1 MAENPVEK
9 RDLVKDGAILG
20 IKSELDE
27 TIKSLDKFD
36 DKLKSIAKTFSGDL
50 KKAQSDTLKGI
61 NELNKAEI
69 QSQKLLQEKI
79 RTEQTSIKLSV
90 QQEKLVQAEIRSK
103 SALSRETERLAKIKE
118 REAKATIKNR
128 KAVIDSLN
136 PYKRLT
142 KQVNTA
148 QARLKRLS
156 VQYGETDKRTVR
168 ARKNFERLDNQL
180 RKVNNDAR
188 DGRRDVGRY
197 GLATEKMGNS
207 VRKVTSL
214 LGQFGLALGGAA
226 IVRNAIGVLTEFDE
240 KVADV
245 AKTTGLTIEKSRE
258 LSLELLKIDTRTAI
272 GQLQELASAAG
283 RLGIQ
288 VTANIIAFTETAD
301 RVFVALG
308 DDLGGTAEEIATN
321 LGKVSNNF
329 GLLEEFG
336 VAGGIERI
344 GSSMNELSASG
355 ASSAGAIL
363 DFTNRMAGLSDVLEV
378 SDVQALGALFDE
390 SGQSVEVAS
399 STLSKLLPSLA
410 SEFEKFAEVAGL
422 APEEFKKIAEE
433 APIEA
438 LKLVAEGAKNNEKG
452 LFSLTK
458 TLESYGVTS
467 SRAAGIVGTLT
478 NKTDRLTEL
487 QQISTKAI
495 EENISVTEEF
505 AKKNDTLAANY
516 EKLKNEL
523 TAYILGTDGAT
534 GASEK
539 LKNAAKFLTKNL
551 VTIIR
556 VLGKLLKVYVAYKVV
571 TSELVK
577 GTKAFGAELIKN
589 NGNIKKTAE
598 GLKVASKN
606 MEAGAKSAKGLGAAL
621 KSVGWA
627 VAVTLVLELG
637 AALIDAASGAKLFRE
652 QLQAFNEFQRRID
665 KDVDN
670 RIKAE
675 KERLKLLLARIDA
688 NKKLTESEKLTAKTE
703 ATKKATDAVTDQIRV
718 LRERRNILLSGLD
731 AFNKTE
737 KANGRLTVKQEAGR
751 REQRRMINALAENIV
766 TWKDFREGLQSSTV
780 AFVESNDEISNGLR
794 TVKAIN
800 KEIAEIN
807 KQLLLTTARSEARP
821 LQARIK
827 ELELERE
834 AILGSKKKEKANKKE
849 KRSVIDLT
857 SELERQL
864 EVEKEIQEGRD
875 TFNIENLQAD
885 ADKELA
891 IAVNL
896 AEKTGQVNTD
906 LFDLRLNQEKAL
918 RRAIIERQ
926 FLESIDAATSDV
938 DVRLAQENR
947 IRDLS
952 RLDDEF
958 ISRRKDGLEELN
970 DAQEGYAEKQRKRE
984 ETEIEEQEDFLKTF
998 IQIEKAITDAL
1009 EEQIDKR
1016 ILAKEKERD
1025 AAIKE
1030 SDFLRQLAA
1039 EGNDE
1044 AKDSLAEQRRLEI
1057 EAQKEIDALERK
1069 KANLKLISAAI
1080 STFANQIDGGATP
1093 ADALAQ
1099 TVFSTTALTAFLSG
1113 LNFFEKGTM
1122 NAPEGVAVVD
1132 EKGAELITDRK
1143 GNIKALGTGSGA
1155 RMTHLESGDKVYT
1168 ASQTTNVMAGLNNA
1182 NQLSKMNMGNINN
1195 SGGSVDTSKLE
1206 GQISNL
1212 TKVVKNKPELNIE
1225 AGQIIQGA
1233 MSIVESKTQGGIR
1246 TVNTYIVK
1254 SQ

>member
-9 RDLVKDGAILG
+9 RDLVQDGAILG
-20 IKSELDE
+20 IKKELDE

-69 QSQKLLQEKI
+69 QSEKLLQEKI
-79 RTEQTSIKLSV
+79 RTEQTSIKLQQ
-90 QQEKLVQAEIRSK
+90 QQEKLTQAEIRSK
-103 SALSRETERLAKIKE
+103 SALSKETERLARIKE
-118 REAKATIKNR
+118 REAKATIKSR
-128 KAVIDSLN
+128 KAVLDSLN
-136 PYKRLT
+136 PYKRLV
-142 KQVNTA
+142 KQVDTA
-148 QARLKRLS
+148 QNRLKRLS
-156 VQYGETDKRTVR
+156 VQYGETDKRTIK

-180 RKVNNDAR
+180 RKVNADAR

-197 GLATEKMGNS
+197 ALATEKMGNS

-226 IVRNAIGVLTEFDE
+226 LVRNAIGVLTEFDE

-245 AKTTGLTIEKSRE
+245 AKTTGLTIEASKE
-258 LSLELLKIDTRTAI
+258 LSLELLKIDTRTSITA
-272 GQLQELASAAG
+272 LQELASAAG
-283 RLGIQ
+283 RLG
-288 VTANIIAFTETAD
+288 VEGKENIISFTESAD
-301 RVFVALG
+301 KVFVALG

-321 LGKVSNNF
+321 LGKVSDNF

-399 STLSKLLPSLA
+399 STLSKLLPALA
-410 SEFEKFAEVAGL
+410 DDFEKFADVAGL

-487 QQISTKAI
+487 QKISTEAI
-495 EENISVTEEF
+495 AENMSITDEF
-505 AKKNDTLAANY
+505 NKKNDTLAANY

-539 LKNAAKFLTKNL
+539 LKNATKFLTRNL
-551 VTIIR
+551 TTIIS
-556 VLGKLLKVYVAYKVV
+556 VLGKLLKVYIAYKVV
-571 TSELVK
+571 TSDIVK
-577 GTKAFGAELIKN
+577 GTKAFGAELVKN

-606 MEAGAKSAKGLGAAL
+606 MEDGARSAKGLGTAL
-621 KSVGWA
+621 KNVGWA
-627 VAVTLVLELG
+627 AAVTLVLELG
-637 AALIDAASGAKLFRE
+637 SALIDAASGAKLFRE
-652 QLQAFNEFQRRID
+652 ELNQFNKFQKKFD
-665 KDVDN
+665 EDLNN
-670 RIKAE
+670 RIKSE
-675 KERLKLLLARIDA
+675 KERLKLLFERIDA

-703 ATKKATDAVTDQIRV
+703 ATEKATAAVTDQIKV
-718 LRERRNILLSGLD
+718 LRERRNMLLLGLE

-737 KANGRLTVKQEAGR
+737 KAQGRLTVKQEAAR
-751 REQRRMINALAENIV
+751 KEQRRLINADAGQIV
-766 TWKDFREGLQSSTV
+766 MLKDFRESLQSNTA
-780 AFVESNDEISNGLR
+780 AFVESNDEMSNGLR

-800 KEIAEIN
+800 KEIAEVN
-807 KQLLLTTARSEARP
+807 KQLLLTTARSEAKP

-834 AILGSKKKEKANKKE
+834 AILGSKKKEKANKKQT
-849 KRSVIDLT
+849 KSVIDLT
-857 SELERQL
+857 AELERQL
-864 EVEKEIQEGRD
+864 EVEKEIQEQRD
-875 TFNIENLQAD
+875 IFNIEQLAAD
-885 ADKELA
+885 AEEELA
-891 IAVNL
+891 IAVRL

-918 RRAIIERQ
+918 KRAIIERQ
-926 FLESIDAATSDV
+926 FLEDIDAATSDV

-947 IRDLS
+947 QRALI
-952 RLDDEF
+952 RLDEEF
-958 ISRRKDGLEELN
+958 VSRRKDGIDELN
-970 DAQEGYAEKQRKRE
+970 DAQEGYADKQRKRE
-984 ETEIEEQEDFLKTF
+984 ETEIEEQKDFLKTF
-998 IQIEKAITDAL
+998 IQIEQAITDAL
-1009 EEQIDKR
+1009 EEQINKR
-1016 ILAKEKERD
+1016 ISAKEKERD

-1030 SDFLRQLAA
+1030 ADFLKQLAA

-1057 EAQKEIDALERK
+1057 EAQKEIDSLERK

-1080 STFANQIDGGATP
+1080 STFAKQIDGGATP

-1099 TVFSTTALTAFLSG
+1099 TVFSTTALTSFLSG
-1113 LNFFEKGTM
+1113 LQFFEKGTM
-1122 NAPEGVAVVD
+1122 NAPEGMAVVD
-1132 EKGAELITDRK
+1132 EKGAELITDKK

-1155 RMTHLESGDKVYT
+1155 RLTHLESGDKVYT
-1168 ASQTTNVMAGLNNA
+1168 AAQTANVMSGLDNA
-1182 NQLSKMNMGNINN
+1182 HQLSKMKAGDINN
-1195 SGGSVDTSKLE
+1195 SGGSIDTSKLE

-1212 TKVVKNKPELNIE
+1212 TKVVKNKPDLNIE

-1233 MSIVESKTQGGIR
+1233 MSIVESKTKGGVK